1 MTNGHHDLL
10 QHGVGGGV
18 NGLHGL
24 HGLQGHQDFDTNQ
37 FIIDNLLEYFN
48 NMSTAY
54 NSPTN
59 GGGGGGAPPTLNG
72 LVNGHHHL
80 AAAAAGLDGNG
91 RGLNNGGGLCGNGS
105 SNGLVGS
112 GGANLGVGV
121 GGIESVP
128 DFRNIW
134 ENLSESQGSGAGTDT
149 DNSSLIWT
157 LPSSSR
163 NSVSYSPDDFIFQ
176 R

>member
-1 MTNGHHDLL
+1 MLQ
-10 QHGVGGGV
+10 QHGVNGAGV

-59 GGGGGGAPPTLNG
+59 GGAPTLNG
-72 LVNGHHHL
+72 LVNHHHL
-80 AAAAAGLDGNG
+80 TAAGLDTNGGRGVTSGHCGLGAGLGSGNG
-91 RGLNNGGGLCGNGS
+91 GINGGSL
-105 SNGLVGS
+105 
-112 GGANLGVGV
+112 GA
-121 GGIESVP
+121 IESVP